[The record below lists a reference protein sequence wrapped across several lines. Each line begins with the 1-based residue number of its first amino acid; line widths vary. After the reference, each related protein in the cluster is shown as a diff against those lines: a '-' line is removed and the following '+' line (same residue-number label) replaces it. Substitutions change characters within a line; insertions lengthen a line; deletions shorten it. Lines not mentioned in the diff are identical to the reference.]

1 MYPETDLPILEL
13 DMKLIKSLKI
23 PELLENKEKRFMKIG
38 LSESL
43 ANQMARG
50 EAHELFEKLIHKY
63 KKIKPSIIADT
74 IASIDNYVQKKTGL
88 HSCAPDEQYE
98 MVFELLDKNKIVKET
113 IPDIFIDFSKGLN
126 FEDIKKKHQKLT
138 KSELAKEIEKI
149 KTENKDAHEGKLI
162 GIAMGKLRGK
172 AEPQDIMNLIKRK

>member
-1 MYPETDLPILEL
+1 
-13 DMKLIKSLKI
+13 
-23 PELLENKEKRFMKIG
+23 
-38 LSESL
+38 
-43 ANQMARG
+43 
-50 EAHELFEKLIHKY
+50 
-63 KKIKPSIIADT
+63 
-74 IASIDNYVQKKTGL
+74 
-88 HSCAPDEQYE
+88 